1 MVFRMRLAAFCL
13 LFAALAARAALASAQ
28 EQPVYKNVS
37 TATLER
43 ILTGLHIQYKKTRSD
58 KDGFDYYEFDRNGY
72 KIRLHN
78 YAGKDLWL
86 DALCSDR
93 LSLEDVNRWNQRA
106 KFSRCVQL
114 NSDGKKTISLEC
126 QLDCLG
132 GCTDAIVRQFIRRF
146 DGEVRSF
153 AAFVNSTRAR

>member
-1 MVFRMRLAAFCL
+1 MRPTVL
-13 LFAALAARAALASAQ
+13 ALALTIAAPARAQ

-37 TATLER
+37 SATLER
-43 ILTGLHIQYKKTRSD
+43 ILGDLKIQYKKTAGD
-58 KDGFDYYEFDRNGY
+58 KEGFFYYEFDRNGFR
-72 KIRLHN
+72 IRLHN

-86 DALCSDR
+86 EALSSDR

-106 KFSRCVQL
+106 KFSRCVL
-114 NSDGKKTISLEC
+114 LKNNSKMTVSLES

-132 GCTDAIVRQFIRRF
+132 GCTDAIVRQFIQRF

-153 AAFVNSTRAR
+153 ATFVSDTLAR

>member
-1 MVFRMRLAAFCL
+1 MVFRVRFAALFL
-13 LFAALAARAALASAQ
+13 LLAALAAPASAQ

-37 TATLER
+37 SATLER
-43 ILTGLHIQYKKTRSD
+43 VLGGLHIQYKKTRSD
-58 KDGFDYYEFDRNGY
+58 KDGFDYYAFERNGY
-72 KIRLHN
+72 RVRLHN

-86 DALCSDR
+86 DALCSDG
-93 LSLEDVNRWNQRA
+93 LSLEGVNRWNQRA
-106 KFSRCVQL
+106 KFSRCVLL
-114 NSDGKKTISLEC
+114 NSDGKKTISLES